1 MTSEDLDELY
11 ICVRI
16 VPRIGVSALGLEQA
30 HRFHIFEFLRA
41 GFFSVPGLVQE
52 ALMQAP

>member
-1 MTSEDLDELY
+1 MSY
-11 ICVRI
+11 KFCVRM

-30 HRFHIFEFLRA
+30 HHFHIFEFLRA
-41 GFFSVPGLVQE
+41 VFFFVPGLVQE